1 MSLDPDMSPRRASGF
16 DAGHFRRVRGL
27 LTAGRVGATL
37 AGSAWMVLTLAALAG
52 GGGGG
57 LVVGLAVVAVLVYL
71 GGVITEIVGWFGLR
85 GLDGHRGWA
94 TTVAILLI
102 IECCWLLVGPLF
114 AAMSFRDATGFGIAT
129 GVLVVSRATLLAVGY
144 WARSGVAARVAA
156 FAFTFA
162 ATGWLVLIVMLAGD
176 RWRFLGVAI
185 AATVVAALCEA
196 IGHFATGAYFAENR
210 PVPVDVSAF
219 T

>member
-1 MSLDPDMSPRRASGF
+1 MSLDPFASPRRPLNL

-37 AGSAWMVLTLAALAG
+37 AGSAWMLLTLAALAG

-57 LVVGLAVVAVLVYL
+57 FVAMFAVLAVLAYL
-71 GGVITEIVGWFGLR
+71 GGIITEIVGWFGLR

-94 TTVAILLI
+94 TTVAVLLI
-102 IECCWLLVGPLF
+102 VECAWLLLGPLF
-114 AAMSFRDATGFGIAT
+114 AALSFRDPTGFGIAT
-129 GVLVVSRATLLAVGY
+129 GILVVSRATLLAVGY
-144 WARSGVAARVAA
+144 WARHGAAARVAA
-156 FAFTFA
+156 FAFTLA
-162 ATGWLVLIVMLAGD
+162 AIGWLVLIVMLAGD
-176 RWRFLGVAI
+176 RWRWLGVAI
-185 AATVVAALCEA
+185 AATIVAALCEA